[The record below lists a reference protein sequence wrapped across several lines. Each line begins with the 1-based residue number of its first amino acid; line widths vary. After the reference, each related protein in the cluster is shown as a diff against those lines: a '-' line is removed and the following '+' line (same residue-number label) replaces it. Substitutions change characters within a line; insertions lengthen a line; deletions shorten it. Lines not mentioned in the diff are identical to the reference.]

1 MSHLLHYITYSYP
14 DPLSFRP
21 NPANLIDAESESEE
35 GRRVGKEDH
44 YAGIYRPPKVAPMP
58 YTESTSKDK
67 KRRDRMPAA
76 LNNLAYVDPNNPHI
90 ESTSGLG
97 GGGPR
102 GSGLVSARAR
112 ELARMTEFEE
122 ENMTRVVMNKREARR
137 RKMDEATI
145 ALGGS
150 ASMAHGGRSRARS
163 GLADEFSDLVRER
176 DKPSRFAGADGYEEL
191 RARAKKNDAFER
203 SKVRRNA
210 DADAEDAVESGERP
224 AKRTRFE
231 REVKKQQKQKRRRK

>member
-1 MSHLLHYITYSYP
+1 M
-14 DPLSFRP
+14 
-21 NPANLIDAESESEE
+21 
-35 GRRVGKEDH
+35 GREDQ
-44 YAGIYRPPKVAPMP
+44 YGGIYRPPKVAFTP
-58 YTESTSKDK
+58 YTEATSKDK
-67 KRRDRMPAA
+67 KSRDRMPAA
-76 LNNLAYVDPNNPHI
+76 LNNLAFVDPNNPHI

-112 ELARMTEFEE
+112 ELARMAEFEE
-122 ENMTRVVMNKREARR
+122 ENMTRLVMNKREAKR

-150 ASMAHGGRSRARS
+150 ASMVHGRRSRARGG
-163 GLADEFSDLVRER
+163 GLADEFGDLIRVRE
-176 DKPSRFAGADGYEEL
+176 KLSRFAGADGYEEL
-191 RARAKKNDAFER
+191 RVRAKKQDAFER

-210 DADAEDAVESGERP
+210 DAEDAVELGERP

-231 REVKKQQKQKRRRK
+231 HEVFKKQQKRGRR

>member
-1 MSHLLHYITYSYP
+1 MG
-14 DPLSFRP
+14 
-21 NPANLIDAESESEE
+21 EE
-35 GRRVGKEDH
+35 EQYD
-44 YAGIYRPPKVAPMP
+44 GIYRPPKVAPMP
-58 YTESTSKDK
+58 YTEATSKDK

-102 GSGLVSARAR
+102 GSGLVSARGR

-122 ENMTRVVMNKREARR
+122 ENMTRLVMNKREAKR
-137 RKMDEATI
+137 RKTDEATI
-145 ALGGS
+145 ALGGA
-150 ASMAHGGRSRARS
+150 ASMAPGGRSRARGG
-163 GLADEFSDLVRER
+163 GLADEFGDLIRAR
-176 DKPSRFAGADGYEEL
+176 DTSRFAGADGYEEL
-191 RARAKKNDAFER
+191 RARAKQKDAFER

-210 DADAEDAVESGERP
+210 DAEDAVELGERL

-231 REVKKQQKQKRRRK
+231 HEVKKEQKRRRK

>member
-1 MSHLLHYITYSYP
+1 M
-14 DPLSFRP
+14 
-21 NPANLIDAESESEE
+21 
-35 GRRVGKEDH
+35 GGEDQNS
-44 YAGIYRPPKVAPMP
+44 GIYRPPKVAFMP
-58 YTESTSKDK
+58 YTETTSKDK

-76 LNNLAYVDPNNPHI
+76 LNNLAYVDPNNPHV

-122 ENMTRVVMNKREARR
+122 ENMTRLVMNKREAKR

-150 ASMAHGGRSRARS
+150 ASMAHGSRSRARGS
-163 GLADEFSDLVRER
+163 GLADEFGDLIRSR
-176 DKPSRFAGADGYEEL
+176 DKPSQFAGADGYEEL
-191 RARAKKNDAFER
+191 RVRAKKKGAFER

-210 DADAEDAVESGERP
+210 DADTEDAVELGERP

-231 REVKKQQKQKRRRK
+231 HEVFKKQQKRRRR